1 MTNNG
6 PQYNVEKGH
15 PEKGGQPANVEDDAQ
30 GQGNT
35 NATTG
40 TGESFDDVNRKDAD

>member
-1 MTNNG
+1 MTNNA

-15 PEKGGQPANVEDDAQ
+15 PEKGGQPANVDDGDQ

-35 NATTG
+35 NESTG
-40 TGESFDDVNRKDAD
+40 TGKSFEDVNRED